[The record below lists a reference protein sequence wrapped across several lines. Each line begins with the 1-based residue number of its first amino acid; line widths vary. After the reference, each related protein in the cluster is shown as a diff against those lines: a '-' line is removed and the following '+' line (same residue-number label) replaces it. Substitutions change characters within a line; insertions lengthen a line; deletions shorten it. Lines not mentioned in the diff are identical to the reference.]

1 METRNRNV
9 VLAAAV
15 GLLLAA
21 VPGAARAVPGPAGQI
36 RATID
41 NVIEILKRPDLK
53 SGARSE
59 QRRELLRRQIAPAFD
74 FEEMS
79 KRSLGLEW
87 RNRTPE
93 EREAFVRLF
102 TQLLENAYL
111 GKIESYRGETI
122 SYLRETIDPPY
133 GVVHTVVVTSRGQ
146 EIPIDYRMLQEGDR
160 WRIYDLTI
168 EGVSLV
174 GNYRSQFN
182 AILRK
187 SSFPEMM
194 DRLRDTIRKQES

>member
-93 EREAFVRLF
+93 ERE
-102 TQLLENAYL
+102 E
-111 GKIESYRGETI
+111 
-122 SYLRETIDPPY
+122 
-133 GVVHTVVVTSRGQ
+133 
-146 EIPIDYRMLQEGDR
+146 
-160 WRIYDLTI
+160 
-168 EGVSLV
+168 
-174 GNYRSQFN
+174 
-182 AILRK
+182 
-187 SSFPEMM
+187 
-194 DRLRDTIRKQES
+194 